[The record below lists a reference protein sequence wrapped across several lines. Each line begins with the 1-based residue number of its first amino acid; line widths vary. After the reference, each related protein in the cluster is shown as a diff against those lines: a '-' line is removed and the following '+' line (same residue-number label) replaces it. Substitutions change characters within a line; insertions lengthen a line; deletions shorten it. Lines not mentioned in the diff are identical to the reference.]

1 MIMMDGFRE
10 KGPDSLPCSR
20 PMQRIHHQGLQCKKP
35 CNRLCIMM
43 KKLCIVVMILCLAPL
58 TGSAEEISSHIQK
71 QYQNLES
78 FSSSFVQRLTNAAT
92 KEVEVRS
99 GTITFAKPR
108 KIRWETTEPEKELL
122 LVGQDV
128 VWDYFPEEQVAYK
141 YAVEQVLQSKTM
153 LRFISGE
160 ANLEE
165 DFVIEN
171 QGDDN
176 GLTKLK
182 LIPKEPETN
191 LVLAYIW
198 VRPATHMLGKVLI
211 VDFFG
216 NGNELE
222 LSNMVMN
229 SPLPLDVFTFTPP
242 QGVQVEDAS
251 SS

>member
-1 MIMMDGFRE
+1 
-10 KGPDSLPCSR
+10 
-20 PMQRIHHQGLQCKKP
+20 
-35 CNRLCIMM
+35 M
-43 KKLCIVVMILCLAPL
+43 KKWCLMVVMLCLVPL
-58 TGSAEEISSHIQK
+58 TGAAEEISAHIQK
-71 QYQNLES
+71 QYQDLES

-108 KIRWETTEPEKELL
+108 RIRWETTEPEKELL
-122 LVGQDV
+122 LVGRDV
-128 VWDYFPEEQVAYK
+128 VWDYFPDENVAYK

-160 ANLEE
+160 ANLQE

-171 QGDDN
+171 QGDDA
-176 GLTKLK
+176 GLIKLK
-182 LIPKEPETN
+182 LIPREPETN

-198 VRPATHMLGKVLI
+198 VQPTTNMLGKVLV

-229 SPLPLDVFTFTPP
+229 KALDPAIFTFTPP
-242 QGVQVEDAS
+242 KGVDVEDAS